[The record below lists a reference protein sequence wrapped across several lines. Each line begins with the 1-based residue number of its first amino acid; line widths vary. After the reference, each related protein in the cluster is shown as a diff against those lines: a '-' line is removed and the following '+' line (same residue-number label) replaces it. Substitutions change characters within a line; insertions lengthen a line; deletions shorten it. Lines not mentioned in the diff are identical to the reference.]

1 MTDTLLPPSGCRPP
15 DQTGDCYFRKGCNP
29 LAETGRSKL
38 QNQRALLNQQI
49 LKAVRMRAGAENLLR
64 ATTSNKVRE
73 QVLLE
78 LSYVNSDLQILK
90 EELEGLNI
98 SVEVYQN
105 TEQAFSIPLIPLGLK
120 ETKDVDFAV
129 PLKDFILEHYS
140 EDGLEYENEIAD
152 LMDLRQACR
161 TPSRDEAGVEMLMSY
176 FVQLGFVESRF
187 FSPSRHLG
195 ILFTWYDSFTG
206 VPVCQK
212 NFLLEKASILFNIGA
227 LYTQIGTRCNRQTQ
241 AGLQKAVDAFQR
253 AAGVLNYL
261 KETFIHTPSYDMSP
275 AMLSVLVKMMLAQA
289 QECIFEQMCLPGIRN
304 EFFTLVKMAQEVAK
318 VGETYML
325 VNTAMSQAPVK
336 ENIPYSWSKLAQ
348 VKSDHFRALA
358 HYFVATILSD
368 HQLRQNDDE
377 DQQEKAFSQLY
388 DHMPEGVKPLAV
400 LRDRGQRRQLGKAHL
415 QRAVVYH
422 EEALWVCGLCRK
434 LRNIENLQ
442 EILSVAHK
450 RSLVK
455 YSQQEQE
462 DDFLSLVQAPD
473 ILPKTDHKTE
483 MIGPVFSKVKVK
495 DFFERLG
502 PLTVFSA
509 KQRWTA
515 PRTVR
520 FHTEAEGLGF
530 TLKEGPPVHVHG
542 LDPVC
547 SAALAGLKEGDCVV
561 SVGDL
566 ECKWLGANAVLEKFK
581 SLREQEI
588 EIQVISCQESTA
600 SMHNKSATYSAGMQ
614 KTYSLICLAMEE
626 DKTDESKKVAPKLS
640 FLSWGTKNRQKAA
653 STLCLP
659 AIVSGNSPNKKK
671 LVSPFTLLGTDSSL
685 Y

>member
-1 MTDTLLPPSGCRPP
+1 MTDTLLPSGCRAAERPSH
-15 DQTGDCYFRKGCNP
+15 GYFRKGCNP

-38 QNQRALLNQQI
+38 QNQRAALNQQI

-64 ATTSNKVRE
+64 ATTNNKIRE

-105 TEQAFSIPLIPLGLK
+105 NEQTFSIPLIPLGLK

-140 EDGLEYENEIAD
+140 EDGSEYENEIAD

-161 TPSRDEAGVEMLMSY
+161 TPSRDESGVEMLMSY
-176 FVQLGFVESRF
+176 FLQLGFVENRF

-212 NFLLEKASILFNIGA
+212 NLLLEKASVLFNIGA

-241 AGLQKAVDAFQR
+241 EGLRKAIDAFQR

-261 KETFIHTPSYDMSP
+261 KETFTHTPSYDMSP

-289 QECIFEQMCLPGIRN
+289 QECIFEQICLPGIRN
-304 EFFTLVKMAQEVAK
+304 EFFTLVKLAQEVAK
-318 VGETYML
+318 VGEIYML
-325 VNTAMSQAPVK
+325 VNTAMNQAPVK

-358 HYFVATILSD
+358 HYFIATVLSD
-368 HQLRQNDDE
+368 HQLRPNDDE

-388 DHMPEGVKPLAV
+388 DHMPEGLTPLA
-400 LRDRGQRRQLGKAHL
+400 LLKDRGQRKQLGKAHL
-415 QRAVVYH
+415 RRAIVYH
-422 EEALWVCGLCRK
+422 EEALRACGLCRK
-434 LRNIENLQ
+434 LRNIEILQ
-442 EILSVAHK
+442 EILSIAHK
-450 RSLVK
+450 RSCLK

-462 DDFLSLVQAPD
+462 DDFLSLVEAPD
-473 ILPKTDHKTE
+473 ILPKSDHKIE
-483 MIGPVFSKVKVK
+483 MIPPQFSKVKVK

-515 PRTVR
+515 PRTVN
-520 FHTEAEGLGF
+520 FCCEAGSLGF
-530 TLKEGPPVHVHG
+530 TVKGGPPVHISC
-542 LDPVC
+542 LDPACPV
-547 SAALAGLKEGDCVV
+547 ALAGLKEGDCLV
-561 SVGDL
+561 SIGGVD
-566 ECKWLGANAVLEKFK
+566 CKWLGVSEILEKFK
-581 SLREQEI
+581 NLNGQDI
-588 EIQVISCQESTA
+588 EIQVISYQDTTA
-600 SMHNKSATYSAGMQ
+600 SMYNKSATYSVGMQ

-626 DKTDESKKVAPKLS
+626 DKIDTAKKVTPKPS

-659 AIVSGNSPNKKK
+659 SVAAGSSSAKKK
-671 LVSPFTLLGTDSSL
+671 LASPFTLLSSEDSL

>member
-1 MTDTLLPPSGCRPP
+1 MTDTLLPSDCRAA
-15 DQTGDCYFRKGCNP
+15 DQRGDCYFRKGCNP

-38 QNQRALLNQQI
+38 QNQRAVLNQQI

-78 LSYVNSDLQILK
+78 LSFVNSDLQILK

-105 TEQAFSIPLIPLGLK
+105 TEEAFSIPLIPLGLK
-120 ETKDVDFAV
+120 ETKEVDFAV

-140 EDGLEYENEIAD
+140 EEGSEYENEIAD

-161 TPSRDEAGVEMLMSY
+161 TPSRDESGVEMLMSY
-176 FVQLGFVESRF
+176 FVQLGFVENRF

-212 NFLLEKASILFNIGA
+212 NLLLEKASILFNIGA
-227 LYTQIGTRCNRQTQ
+227 LYTQIGTRCHQQTQ
-241 AGLQKAVDAFQR
+241 AGLQKAIEAFQK

-261 KETFIHTPSYDMSP
+261 KETFTHTPSYDMSP

-289 QECIFEQMCLPGIRN
+289 QECDFEQICLPGIQN

-388 DHMPEGVKPLAV
+388 DHMPEGLTPLAV
-400 LRDRGQRRQLGKAHL
+400 LRDRVQRKQLAKAHL
-415 QRAVVYH
+415 RRAIVHH
-422 EEALWVCGLCRK
+422 EEALRVCGLCKK
-434 LRNIENLQ
+434 LRNIEVLQ

-450 RSLVK
+450 RSLLK

-462 DDFLSLVQAPD
+462 DDFSSLLQAPD
-473 ILPKTDHKTE
+473 ILPKTDHKIE
-483 MIGPVFSKVKVK
+483 AVAPLFSKVKVK

-520 FHTEAEGLGF
+520 FQCEAEGLGF
-530 TLKEGPPVHVHG
+530 TLKGGPPVHVYC
-542 LDPVC
+542 LDPDC
-547 SAALAGLKEGDCVV
+547 PASLAGLKEGDCVV
-561 SVGDL
+561 SIEGVD
-566 ECKWLGANAVLEKFK
+566 CKWLGVSEVLEK
-581 SLREQEI
+581 LRNVSRQET
-588 EIQVISCQESTA
+588 EIQVISCQDNTV

-626 DKTDESKKVAPKLS
+626 DKIDKTKKVAPKLS
-640 FLSWGTKNRQKAA
+640 FLSWGTKNRKKAA

-659 AIVSGNSPNKKK
+659 SAVPGSTPTKKK
-671 LVSPFTLLGTDSSL
+671 LVSPFTLLSTDSSL

>member
-1 MTDTLLPPSGCRPP
+1 MTDALLPSGCRAAE
-15 DQTGDCYFRKGCNP
+15 QRGDCYFRKGCNP

-38 QNQRALLNQQI
+38 QNQRAVLNQQI

-78 LSYVNSDLQILK
+78 LSFVNSDLQILK

-105 TEQAFSIPLIPLGLK
+105 TEEAFSIPLIPLGLK
-120 ETKDVDFAV
+120 ETKEVDFAV

-140 EDGLEYENEIAD
+140 EEGSEYENEIAD

-161 TPSRDEAGVEMLMSY
+161 TPSRDESGVEMLMSY
-176 FVQLGFVESRF
+176 FVQLGFVENRF

-212 NFLLEKASILFNIGA
+212 NLLLEKASVLFNIGA
-227 LYTQIGTRCNRQTQ
+227 LYTQIGTRCHRQTQ
-241 AGLQKAVDAFQR
+241 AGLQKAIEAFQK

-261 KETFIHTPSYDMSP
+261 KETFTHTPSYDMSP

-289 QECIFEQMCLPGIRN
+289 QECDFELICLPGIQN

-388 DHMPEGVKPLAV
+388 DHMPEGLTPLAV
-400 LRDRGQRRQLGKAHL
+400 LRDRVQRKQLAKAHL
-415 QRAVVYH
+415 RRAIVHH
-422 EEALWVCGLCRK
+422 EEALRVCGLCKK
-434 LRNIENLQ
+434 LRNIEVLQ

-450 RSLVK
+450 RSLLK
-455 YSQQEQE
+455 YSQQEHE
-462 DDFLSLVQAPD
+462 DDFSSLLQAPD
-473 ILPKTDHKTE
+473 ILPKTDHKIE
-483 MIGPVFSKVKVK
+483 AVAPLFSKVKVK
-495 DFFERLG
+495 DFFEKLG

-520 FHTEAEGLGF
+520 FQCEAEGLGF
-530 TLKEGPPVHVHG
+530 TLKGGPPVHVYC
-542 LDPVC
+542 LDPDC
-547 SAALAGLKEGDCVV
+547 PASLAGLKEGDCVV
-561 SVGDL
+561 SIEGVD
-566 ECKWLGANAVLEKFK
+566 CKWLGVSEVLEK
-581 SLREQEI
+581 LRNVSRQET
-588 EIQVISCQESTA
+588 EIQVISCQDNTV

-626 DKTDESKKVAPKLS
+626 DKIDKTKKVTPKLS
-640 FLSWGTKNRQKAA
+640 FLSWGTKNRKKAA

-659 AIVSGNSPNKKK
+659 SAVPGSTPTKKK
-671 LVSPFTLLGTDSSL
+671 LVSPFTLLSTDSSL

>member
-1 MTDTLLPPSGCRPP
+1 MTDTLLPSGCRAAENPR
-15 DQTGDCYFRKGCNP
+15 DSYFRKGCNP
-29 LAETGRSKL
+29 LAETGRSRL
-38 QNQRALLNQQI
+38 QNQRAVLNQQI

-64 ATTSNKVRE
+64 ATTNNKIRE

-140 EDGLEYENEIAD
+140 EDGSEYENEIAD

-161 TPSRDEAGVEMLMSY
+161 TPSRDESGVEMLTSY
-176 FVQLGFVESRF
+176 FLQLGFVENRF
-187 FSPSRHLG
+187 FSPSRPLG

-212 NFLLEKASILFNIGA
+212 NLLLEKASVLFNIGA
-227 LYTQIGTRCNRQTQ
+227 LYTQIGTRCIRQTQ
-241 AGLQKAVDAFQR
+241 EGLQKAIDAFQR

-261 KETFIHTPSYDMSP
+261 KETFTHTPSYDMSP
-275 AMLSVLVKMMLAQA
+275 AMLSVLVKMMIAQA
-289 QECIFEQMCLPGIRN
+289 QECLFEQICLPGIRN

-318 VGETYML
+318 VGEIYML
-325 VNTAMSQAPVK
+325 VNTAMNQAPVK

-358 HYFVATILSD
+358 HYFIATILID

-377 DQQEKAFSQLY
+377 DQQEKALSQLY
-388 DHMPEGVKPLAV
+388 DHMPEGLTPLAL
-400 LRDRGQRRQLGKAHL
+400 LRDRGQRKQLGKAHL
-415 QRAVVYH
+415 QRAIVYH
-422 EEALWVCGLCRK
+422 EEALRACGLCKK
-434 LRNIENLQ
+434 LRNIEVLQ
-442 EILSVAHK
+442 EILSIAHK
-450 RSLVK
+450 RSCLK

-473 ILPKTDHKTE
+473 ILPKTDHKIE
-483 MIGPVFSKVKVK
+483 MIPPQFSKVKVK

-515 PRTVR
+515 PRAVN
-520 FHTEAEGLGF
+520 FCCQSGNLGF
-530 TLKEGPPVHVHG
+530 TVKGGPPVHIYG
-542 LDPVC
+542 LDPSC
-547 SAALAGLKEGDCVV
+547 PAALAGLKEGDCLV
-561 SVGDL
+561 SIGGVD
-566 ECKWLGANAVLEKFK
+566 CKWLGVGEILEKLK
-581 SLREQEI
+581 NLRGQDI
-588 EIQVISCQESTA
+588 EIQAISCQDATA
-600 SMHNKSATYSAGMQ
+600 LMYNKSATYSVGMQ

-626 DKTDESKKVAPKLS
+626 DKIDTAKKVTPKVS
-640 FLSWGTKNRQKAA
+640 FLSWGTKNRKKAA

-659 AIVSGNSPNKKK
+659 SVISGSSSAKKK
-671 LVSPFTLLGTDSSL
+671 LASPFTLLNLEGSL